1 MSKPTQKTHSLY
13 EKIAF
18 LYPDASDAVY
28 NKLKSILDD
37 YAQRLAAKK
46 GSRTV
51 RTYSEKDAVLIAY
64 ADHVSEPGQKS
75 LRTMHAFLRA
85 YMKGRINR
93 VHFLPFYPYS
103 SDDGFAVIDYK
114 KVKPAFGDW
123 SDIDAIH
130 QDFLLMFD
138 FVANH
143 VSASHP
149 WFTAFLKGDEVYSR
163 YFLVYDSAPDAS
175 KVYRPRTNPL
185 FTKFTTNHGQKYV
198 WTTFSPDQIDLNVNN
213 PEVLLALVDT
223 LLFYIEHGADTIR
236 FDAVGYLWKDIHT
249 ESAHLPQTHMII
261 KLLRQIISE
270 LAPDVWF
277 VVQANTR
284 QEINVTYFGDGSD
297 ETHLI
302 YNYSLPSLLL
312 YTFIHEDT
320 TKWTNWAQGLEY
332 PPGHSA
338 TYLNITATH
347 DGISLQPLKGI
358 LRDSEVDKMIAHVSK
373 SGAKVNYRSTPD
385 GGQEPYEINATYRSA
400 IGSAEA
406 FLASQAVQLAMRGV
420 PGIYFNSIMGNE
432 NWLEGAE
439 KLQNNRAINREKF
452 AYAALESELHDT
464 SDSKHAIYN
473 GYMHLLDARKSEKLF
488 SPAADQEVLMI
499 DAKVIA
505 IKRTQ
510 DGESLL
516 AITNVSPH
524 QVKLHGI
531 AEILG
536 KNRPVNILDGSQVDI
551 SQQVVLPP
559 YKAMWLR

>member
-1 MSKPTQKTHSLY
+1 MSTLPQKTHSLY

-18 LYPDASDAVY
+18 LYPDAAEMVY
-28 NKLKSILDD
+28 GELASILDD
-37 YAQRLAAKK
+37 YAQRLAVKK
-46 GSRTV
+46 ESKAAH
-51 RTYSEKDAVLIAY
+51 TYSEKDAVLIAY
-64 ADHVSEPGQKS
+64 ADHVATSGQKT
-75 LRTMHAFLRA
+75 LQTMHAFLQN
-85 YMKGRINR
+85 YVQGHINR

-114 KVKPAFGDW
+114 QVKPEFGDW
-123 SDIDAIH
+123 SDIAAIR

-143 VSASHP
+143 VSASSP
-149 WFTAFLKGDEVYSR
+149 WFTAFLNGSELYSR
-163 YFLVYDSAPDAS
+163 YFLAYDTAPDAS
-175 KVYRPRTNPL
+175 KVYRPRINPL
-185 FTKFTTNHGQKYV
+185 FTKFETKYGPKYV

-213 PEVLLALVDT
+213 PEVLLVLVDT
-223 LLFYIEHGADTIR
+223 LLFYIEHGADMIR

-249 ESAHLPQTHMII
+249 ESAHLPETHMII
-261 KLLRQIISE
+261 KLLRQIITE

-284 QEINVTYFGDGSD
+284 QEINAAYFGNGSD

-312 YTFIHEDT
+312 YTFTLQDT
-320 TKWTNWAQGLEY
+320 TKWTEWAQTLKY
-332 PPGHSA
+332 PPGNAA

-358 LRDSEVDKMIAHVSK
+358 LQASEVDEMIAHVSK

-400 IGSAEA
+400 IGNLEG
-406 FLASQAVQLAMRGV
+406 FIASQAVQLAMKGI

-432 NWLEGAE
+432 NWLEGVE
-439 KLQNNRAINREKF
+439 KLQNNRAINRQKF
-452 AYAALESELHDT
+452 TYAELEGELSDT
-464 SDSKHAIYN
+464 SSSKYQTHAA
-473 GYMHLLDARKSEKLF
+473 YMHMLDVRQSEKLF
-488 SPAADQEVLMI
+488 SPSADQEVLML

-510 DGESLL
+510 HGESLL
-516 AITNVSPH
+516 AITNVSSQP
-524 QVKLHGI
+524 VSIPGV
-531 AEILG
+531 AAILG
-536 KNRPVNILDGSQVDI
+536 KDSLVNLLDGAQVNASQPI
-551 SQQVVLPP
+551 ILPA
-559 YKAMWLR
+559 YATMWVR